1 MMNEVFDKLRTLQ
14 DILSQKYEIEREI
27 HDIPK
32 ALTTKTELLNR
43 LKKSYIEKN
52 SKRERINDKIKS
64 LRIKLS
70 DAEHQREEYE
80 KQMDQISTQREY
92 EALDKEIRDATE
104 KEQQFR
110 KDILREEKDLEEINA
125 TLERE
130 EKMIQLQEEELS
142 AEQEKIKNESAAKQK
157 VLKQLVAEEDD
168 VIPGL
173 DEDILFKFER
183 IIRSK
188 SGVGIVPIKTNV
200 CTGCHMQ
207 LPEQFVNDVR
217 NGDSILFC
225 PYCSRIL
232 FYAEV
237 DTSEDTDFFQRG
249 RCRKSRRPC
258 RFRRVRVHYNNEADQ
273 TAAAFRKVRGGK
285 SGLRRTGCR
294 VTPGR
299 L

>member
-1 MMNEVFDKLRTLQ
+1 MMTEVFDKLRTLQ

-43 LKKSYIEKN
+43 LKKSYVEKN
-52 SKRERINDKIKS
+52 TKKERINDKIKS

-70 DAEHQREEYE
+70 DAEHQREQYE

-110 KDILREEKDLEEINA
+110 KDILREEKDLEEINV

-130 EKMIQLQEEELS
+130 EKMIQLQEEELES
-142 AEQEKIKNESAAKQK
+142 EQEKIKNESAQK
-157 VLKQLVAEEDD
+157 EQVLKQLEAEEKE
-168 VIPGL
+168 VQPGL

-188 SGVGIVPIKTNV
+188 SGVGIVPVRASV

-207 LPEQFVNDVR
+207 LPAQFVNEVHAGER
-217 NGDSILFC
+217 ILFC

-232 FYAEV
+232 FYSE
-237 DTSEDTDFFQRG
+237 TESSEDAYFF
-249 RCRKSRRPC
+249 
-258 RFRRVRVHYNNEADQ
+258 NEEDAGSLADL
-273 TAAAFRKVRGGK
+273 VD
-285 SGLRRTGCR
+285 SEE
-294 VTPGR
+294 
-299 L
+299 